1 MLCFRN
7 RDKFKKKIKIKKNFS
22 EKFRS
27 QHVFFSPITLCE
39 LIKPKGKSN
48 QEIQR
53 QRDHWELLVFIFGN
67 LITFGKN
74 KKVKIIEVSIFTVAV
89 LNMN

>member
-7 RDKFKKKIKIKKNFS
+7 RDKLKKKIKIKKNFS

-53 QRDHWELLVFIFGN
+53 HREHWAH
-67 LITFGKN
+67 K
-74 KKVKIIEVSIFTVAV
+74 
-89 LNMN
+89 